1 MVILVFHLSTYRI
14 ALIGFDEYRIGT
26 IIFCSVPVRNRQ
38 SMRVCR
44 LGTEVLFFWVAKG
57 DLALAIPSIHVL
69 LALVHISQT

>member
-26 IIFCSVPVRNRQ
+26 VIFHSVLLRNRQ
-38 SMRVCR
+38 SRRVCH
-44 LGTEVLFFWVAKG
+44 LSTEVLFSWVAKG
-57 DLALAIPSIHVL
+57 DLVLAIASIHVL